1 MPARCVL
8 GAQWG
13 DEGKGK
19 IIDRLAADADYVVR
33 FSGGNNAGHTVV
45 IGERKFA
52 VHLLPSGI
60 FRTSVVNL
68 IGPGVVIDPWH
79 LVQEIAKV
87 QQGGIEV
94 EAGRNLKI
102 SRSAHLILPWH
113 RRIDALMEEL
123 RGPGKIG
130 TTGRGIGPA
139 YQDRASRAGLRFGDL
154 EDPERL
160 RARIRAAAVE
170 KNRFL
175 EAVGQASIDPDA
187 LTDELLEVTRPLL
200 AAAADT
206 GLVCRAALA
215 KGERVLFEGAQGLML
230 DVDLGTYPYVT
241 STSVGMSGVGGGAGV
256 SPRAIDEVI
265 LVAKAYATRVGEG
278 PFPTELHD
286 ELGERIRSRGR
297 EYGTTTGRP
306 RRCGWLDAV
315 ALRYACEVSG
325 ADAVYLTMLDVLAG
339 FDEIHIAVAYRRGDV
354 VVRDWPAGHPRIDE
368 FEPVYEVLPGFTEEI
383 SAHTSFEELPGAAR
397 AYVRKLEALLDVPIP
412 LVSIGPEREQVL
424 HQSPASRS

>member
-19 IIDRLAADADYVVR
+19 IIDRLAEGADYVVR

-45 IGERKFA
+45 IGDRKFA
-52 VHLLPSGI
+52 VHLLPSGV
-60 FRTSVVNL
+60 FRDNVINL

-79 LVQEIAKV
+79 LVREIESLEK
-87 QQGGIEV
+87 GGIRV
-94 EAGRNLKI
+94 EPGRNLRI

-154 EDPERL
+154 EDPAFLRARL
-160 RARIRAAAVE
+160 RAAAIE

-175 EAVGQASIDPDA
+175 EGVQQSPVDPEA
-187 LTDELLEVTRPLL
+187 LAEELIEVTRPLL
-200 AAAADT
+200 AAAEDT
-206 GLVCRAALA
+206 GLVCRNALA
-215 KGERVLFEGAQGLML
+215 RGEQVLFEGAQGLML

-241 STSVGMSGVGGGAGV
+241 STSVGMSGLGGGAGV
-256 SPRAIDEVI
+256 SPRAVDEVI
-265 LVAKAYATRVGEG
+265 LVAKAYSTRVGEG
-278 PFPTELHD
+278 PFPTELQD
-286 ELGERIRSRGR
+286 EIGARIRERGR
-297 EYGTTTGRP
+297 EFGTTTGRP

-315 ALRYACEVSG
+315 ALRYACAISG
-325 ADAVYLTMLDVLAG
+325 ADALYLTMLDVLST
-339 FDEIHIAVAYRRGDV
+339 FDEIRIAVAYQRGDEI
-354 VVRDWPAGHPRIDE
+354 VREWPAGHPRIGE
-368 FEPVYEVLPGFTEEI
+368 FEPVYDVLTGFDEEI
-383 SAHTSFEELPGAAR
+383 AACGRFEDLPEAAKSF
-397 AYVRKLEALLDVPIP
+397 VRKIESIVHVPIP
-412 LVSIGPEREQVL
+412 LVSIGPERDQVL
-424 HQSPASRS
+424 HVQRV